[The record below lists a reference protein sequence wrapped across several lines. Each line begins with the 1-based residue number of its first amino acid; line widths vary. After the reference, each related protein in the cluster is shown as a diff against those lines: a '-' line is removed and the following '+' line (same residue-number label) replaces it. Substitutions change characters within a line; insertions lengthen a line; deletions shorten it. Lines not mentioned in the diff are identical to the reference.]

1 MHKKRKRVLWVLALG
16 VVLTTTL
23 AFAEWYVY
31 ERDLAYRCT
40 NAVTRLPVLI
50 KVVRSGA
57 FENNAYVDVVY
68 HHTDGQA
75 YVIGGMDNN
84 FSIFDDSI
92 FVKHTRSVYGTGD
105 LITEYITL
113 DRATGSFS
121 VSSETK
127 GERIPQET
135 FSGTCDI

>member
-40 NAVTRLPVLI
+40 NAVTRLPVFI
-50 KVVRSGA
+50 KVVRGGSFSNGA
-57 FENNAYVDVVY
+57 SVAVDI
-68 HHTDGQA
+68 HHTDGEL
-75 YVIGGMDNN
+75 YVMSGWDND
-84 FSIFDDSI
+84 FSIFDDSR
-92 FVKHTRSVYGTGD
+92 FAKRTG
-105 LITEYITL
+105 LFSEITWHITL

-121 VSSETK
+121 VSSQTK
-127 GERIPQET
+127 GGRRIPQET

>member
-40 NAVTRLPVLI
+40 NAVTRLPVFI

-57 FENNAYVDVVY
+57 FENGAWVEVQF
-68 HHTDGQA
+68 HHTDGEL
-75 YVIGGMDNN
+75 YVMTGRDNN

-92 FVKHTRSVYGTGD
+92 FVERTRPSRGGC
-105 LITEYITL
+105 ITQYITL

-127 GERIPQET
+127 AGRIPQET